1 MVVALFALA
10 VAMIV
15 GGLTAVVQGYEIVL
29 LERGWTLVISGSV
42 FASGGALLL
51 GLATAVGRLGKI
63 QRELVTARDK
73 AAEVEHALPSA
84 PELDPLTAASSGLL
98 AGGAAGRPPEAS
110 HTPDA
115 DEPKLPLFMRR
126 DQHEEPPQADAAPG
140 AIEAPPEPADLP
152 GAPARNDNQG
162 PRLKLPRYLFGRR
175 DPEPDEPDEQDA
187 DRDLPEPTRVSDEPQ
202 FRPSAETRDFDRGS
216 DDRDRMGADREPDLA
231 RNPVFPAADADEP
244 RIEDAPA
251 RTFPP
256 VREPEAEP
264 QSAAEQEIP
273 PPSPADP
280 GAEPPTIIGSYN
292 SGDNRYV
299 MFSDGSIEADTPDGV
314 FRFASLDELKEFI
327 ASGGE
332 GGARKAT

>member
-63 QRELVTARDK
+63 QRELVKARDK
-73 AAEVEHALPSA
+73 AAEIEHALPSA
-84 PELDPLTAASSGLL
+84 PELDPVTVASSGLL
-98 AGGAAGRPPEAS
+98 AGGAAEPAPEAS

-115 DEPKLPLFMRR
+115 DEPKLPPFMRR
-126 DQHEEPPQADAAPG
+126 DQHEEASQADAAPG

-175 DPEPDEPDEQDA
+175 DPDPDEPDAQDA
-187 DRDLPEPTRVSDEPQ
+187 DRELPEPTRVSDEPQ
-202 FRPSAETRDFDRGS
+202 FRPRAEARDYNRETD
-216 DDRDRMGADREPDLA
+216 DREPDLA

-251 RTFPP
+251 RTLPP
-256 VREPEAEP
+256 VHEPEAEP
-264 QSAAEQEIP
+264 QAAAEQVV
-273 PPSPADP
+273 PSPSDT
-280 GAEPPTIIGSYN
+280 GAEPPAIIGSYN

-314 FRFASLDELKEFI
+314 FRFGSLDELKEFI
-327 ASGGE
+327 ATGGK